1 MISTYNLIEN
11 QLKQLDFLQND
22 LQVHCE
28 RISDD
33 RLYLEHEAEMH
44 DENGNYEESEK
55 YYNELDLL
63 VYPIR
68 KLESE
73 IRQVKASIVEDY
85 SELILTCTGD
95 VSLANS
101 IYKSRKN
108 AVQTDNI
115 ITALKKNFNI

>member
-1 MISTYNLIEN
+1 MIET
-11 QLKQLDFLQND
+11 QLKQLDFLQTD

-33 RLYLEHEAEMH
+33 RLYLEQEAELA
-44 DENGNYEESEK
+44 DENGDEATAERYYEE
-55 YYNELDLL
+55 LTLL
-63 VYPIR
+63 VYPVR

-73 IRQVKASIVEDY
+73 IRHIKASIVEDY

-101 IYKSRKN
+101 ILKSKKN
-108 AVQTDNI
+108 YVETEQI
-115 ITALKKNFNI
+115 ITALKKKFNI